1 MKPHTYGFL
10 KEAGRVINSGQAR
23 SLAFTGNIYDMFCSV
38 EQESE
43 HYVPLVNYL
52 SQSWNLPGILVVVY
66 ELNGPIRFL
75 SEDASQ
81 KMRDAWLRWRSGYD
95 ANEIAVKRMTAKG
108 KVAEDLDNILN
119 TYDDSLRK
127 AINNPTLALELLRQL
142 CLCSRTSVDH
152 KPCLDERLIII
163 VESADLVIPEA
174 PIVSLNDKDRQRV
187 SICHDWF
194 SDPGFVNG
202 DDTVVLIAES
212 RSQLHHR
219 VSTLPHLLDVEVPSP
234 DMMIRK
240 HFISW
245 FNRTQLHDRK
255 IKLWGSQEDL
265 AIFTAGLSLHAV
277 MQLLKGASHENK
289 KLTQESVLEKVES
302 YIQSQLGEDVV
313 EFKKPKHSLKD
324 IVGFTDLKQFL
335 KGELLP
341 RFSATGE
348 ESLAGAAVAGPIGG
362 GKTFIFEAVAAELD
376 MVVLV
381 IKNIRSQWFGQTDVI
396 FERLRRVLNALSK
409 VLIFIDEADTQLG
422 GVGAD
427 AHPTER
433 RLTGRIQS
441 MMSDPQMRGR
451 VIWLLVTARIH
462 LLSPDL
468 RRPGRAG
475 DLIIPVLDP
484 EGSDID
490 DFLAWVIKPALG
502 RSPDAEQLKALRKAT
517 QTYSAAS
524 YAALRSELKAKAS
537 RLDTKLSFDQII
549 EIIKDHLPP
558 AIGAT
563 RRYQTLQALLN
574 CTRRSLLP
582 KEAQNDA
589 GKRNSWEAELFQLER
604 QGIS

>member
-1 MKPHTYGFL
+1 MNRHTYEFL
-10 KEAGRVINSGQAR
+10 RNAGRVINSGQAR
-23 SLAFTGNIYDMFCSV
+23 SLTFTGNIYDLFCVV
-38 EQESE
+38 EEGTE
-43 HYVPLVNYL
+43 DYLPLVNYL
-52 SQSWNLPGILVVVY
+52 STSWDLSGIMVLVY

-75 SEDASQ
+75 RESDSQ

-95 ANEIAVKRMTAKG
+95 GNELAIKRMTTKG
-108 KVAEDLDNILN
+108 QAAADLEHIVS

-127 AINNPTLALELLRQL
+127 AINNPTLALELLRQM
-142 CLCSRTSVDH
+142 CLCSRSQVNGT
-152 KPCLDERLIII
+152 PILEEQLIII

-202 DDTVVLIAES
+202 QDTVVLISES

-219 VSTLPHLLDVEVPSP
+219 VSTLPHLLEVEVPSP
-234 DMMIRK
+234 DLAIRK

-245 FNRTQLHDRK
+245 FNRTQLENRK

-265 AIFTAGLSLHAV
+265 ATFTAGLSLHAV
-277 MQLLKGASHENK
+277 MQLLKGATHEDK
-289 KLTQESVLEKVES
+289 KLTQETVLAKVES

-313 EFKKPKHSLKD
+313 EFKKPSHSLKD
-324 IVGFTDLKQFL
+324 IVGFSDLKQFL
-335 KGELLP
+335 KNELIP

-362 GKTFIFEAVAAELD
+362 GKTFMFEAVAAELD

-490 DFLAWVIKPALG
+490 EFLSWVVKPVLG
-502 RSPDAEQLKALRKAT
+502 KAPNADQIKALREAT
-517 QTYSAAS
+517 HNYSAAS
-524 YAALRSELKAKAS
+524 YAALRSELKAKS
-537 RLDTKLSFDQII
+537 GRHEKTLSFD
-549 EIIKDHLPP
+549 EIIAIISDHLPP

-582 KEAQNDA
+582 ENAQSD
-589 GKRNSWEAELFQLER
+589 EAERQKWETEILQLEN
-604 QGIS
+604 QGIR

>member
-1 MKPHTYGFL
+1 MNRHTYEFL
-10 KEAGRVINSGQAR
+10 RNAGRVINSGQAR
-23 SLAFTGNIYDMFCSV
+23 SLTFTGNIYDLFCVV
-38 EQESE
+38 EEGTE
-43 HYVPLVNYL
+43 DYLPLVNYL
-52 SQSWNLPGILVVVY
+52 STSWDLSGIMVLVY

-75 SEDASQ
+75 RESDSQ

-95 ANEIAVKRMTAKG
+95 GNELAIKRMTTKG
-108 KVAEDLDNILN
+108 QAAADLEHIVS

-127 AINNPTLALELLRQL
+127 AINNPTLALELLRQM
-142 CLCSRTSVDH
+142 CLCSRSQVNGT
-152 KPCLDERLIII
+152 PILEEQLIII

-202 DDTVVLIAES
+202 QDTVVLISES

-219 VSTLPHLLDVEVPSP
+219 VSTLPHLLEVEVPSP
-234 DMMIRK
+234 DLAIRK

-245 FNRTQLHDRK
+245 FNRTQLENRK

-265 AIFTAGLSLHAV
+265 ATFTAGLSLHAV
-277 MQLLKGASHENK
+277 MQLLKGATHEDK
-289 KLTQESVLEKVES
+289 KLTQETVLAKVES

-313 EFKKPKHSLKD
+313 EFKKPSHSLKD
-324 IVGFTDLKQFL
+324 IVGFSDLKQFL
-335 KGELLP
+335 KNELIP

-362 GKTFIFEAVAAELD
+362 GKTFMFEAVAAELD

-490 DFLAWVIKPALG
+490 EFLSWVVKPVLGKAPNADQIKT
-502 RSPDAEQLKALRKAT
+502 LREAT
-517 QTYSAAS
+517 HNYSAAS
-524 YAALRSELKAKAS
+524 YAALRSELKAKS
-537 RLDTKLSFDQII
+537 GRHEKTLSFD
-549 EIIKDHLPP
+549 EIIAIISDHLPP

-582 KEAQNDA
+582 ENARSD
-589 GKRNSWEAELFQLER
+589 EAERQKWETEILQLEN
-604 QGIS
+604 QGIR

>member
-1 MKPHTYGFL
+1 MKPHTYDFL
-10 KEAGRVINSGQAR
+10 RSAGRVINSGQAR
-23 SLAFTGNIYDMFCSV
+23 SLTFTGNIYDLFCVV
-38 EQESE
+38 ENEKE
-43 HYVPLVNYL
+43 DYLPLVNYL
-52 SQSWNLPGILVVVY
+52 STSWDLSGIMVLVY

-75 SEDASQ
+75 HDQDAQ
-81 KMRDAWLRWRSGYD
+81 KMRDAWLRWRTGYD
-95 ANEIAVKRMTAKG
+95 SNELAIQRMSAKG
-108 KVAEDLDNILN
+108 QAASDLDHVVS

-127 AINNPTLALELLRQL
+127 AINNPTLALELLRQM
-142 CLCSRTSVDH
+142 CLCSRS
-152 KPCLDERLIII
+152 KLNQQPILEEQLIII

-174 PIVSLNDKDRQRV
+174 PITSLNDKDRQRV

-202 DDTVVLIAES
+202 QDTVVLISES

-219 VSTLPHLLDVEVPSP
+219 VSTLPHLLEVEVPAP
-234 DMMIRK
+234 DQAIRK

-245 FNRTQLHDRK
+245 FNRTQLEDRK

-265 AIFTAGLSLHAV
+265 ATFTAGLSLHAV
-277 MQLLKGASHENK
+277 MQLLKGATHEDK
-289 KLTQESVLEKVES
+289 KLTQDTVLAKVES

-313 EFKKPKHSLKD
+313 EFKKPSHSLRD
-324 IVGFTDLKQFL
+324 IVGFTDLKSFL
-335 KGELLP
+335 KNELIP

-348 ESLAGAAVAGPIGG
+348 EALAGAAVAGPIGG
-362 GKTFIFEAVAAELD
+362 GKTFMFEAVAAELD

-475 DLIIPVLDP
+475 DLIIPILDP
-484 EGSDID
+484 EGPDID
-490 DFLAWVIKPALG
+490 EFLSWVVKPVLG
-502 RSPDAEQLKALRKAT
+502 KAPDADQIKALRKAT
-517 QTYSAAS
+517 HNYSAAS
-524 YAALRSELKAKAS
+524 YAALRSELKAKSGQA
-537 RLDTKLSFDQII
+537 DGKLSFDQII
-549 EIIKDHLPP
+549 EIISDHLPP

-582 KEAQNDA
+582 EKARYNEGEREA
-589 GKRNSWEAELFQLER
+589 WETEILQLEN
-604 QGIS
+604 QGIR

>member
-1 MKPHTYGFL
+1 MNRHTYEFL
-10 KEAGRVINSGQAR
+10 RNAGRVINSGQAR
-23 SLAFTGNIYDMFCSV
+23 SLTFTGNIYDLFCVV
-38 EQESE
+38 EEGTE
-43 HYVPLVNYL
+43 DYLPLVNYL
-52 SQSWNLPGILVVVY
+52 STSWDLSGIMVLVY

-75 SEDASQ
+75 RESDSQ

-95 ANEIAVKRMTAKG
+95 GNELAIKRMTTKG
-108 KVAEDLDNILN
+108 QAAADLEHIVS

-127 AINNPTLALELLRQL
+127 AINNPTLALELLRQM
-142 CLCSRTSVDH
+142 CLCSRSQVNGT
-152 KPCLDERLIII
+152 PILEEQLIII

-174 PIVSLNDKDRQRV
+174 SIVSLNDKDRQRV

-202 DDTVVLIAES
+202 QDTVVLISES

-219 VSTLPHLLDVEVPSP
+219 VSTLPHLLEVEVPSP
-234 DMMIRK
+234 DLAIRK

-245 FNRTQLHDRK
+245 FNRTQLENRK

-265 AIFTAGLSLHAV
+265 ATFTAGLSLHAV
-277 MQLLKGASHENK
+277 MQLLKGATHEDK
-289 KLTQESVLEKVES
+289 KLTQETVLAKVES

-313 EFKKPKHSLKD
+313 EFKKPSHSLKD
-324 IVGFTDLKQFL
+324 IVGFSDLKQFL
-335 KGELLP
+335 KNELIP

-362 GKTFIFEAVAAELD
+362 GKTFMFEAVAAELD

-490 DFLAWVIKPALG
+490 EFLSWVVKPVLG
-502 RSPDAEQLKALRKAT
+502 KAPNADQIKALREAT
-517 QTYSAAS
+517 HNYSAAS
-524 YAALRSELKAKAS
+524 YAALRSELKAKS
-537 RLDTKLSFDQII
+537 GRHEKSLSFD
-549 EIIKDHLPP
+549 EIIAIISDHLPP

-582 KEAQNDA
+582 ENARSD
-589 GKRNSWEAELFQLER
+589 EAERQKWETEILQLES
-604 QGIS
+604 QGIR

>member
-1 MKPHTYGFL
+1 MKPHTYEFL
-10 KEAGRVINSGQAR
+10 KSAGRVINSGQAR
-23 SLAFTGNIYDMFCSV
+23 SLTFTGNIYDLFCVV
-38 EQESE
+38 EDGNED
-43 HYVPLVNYL
+43 YLPLVHYL
-52 SQSWNLPGILVVVY
+52 SKSWDLSGIMVLVY

-75 SEDASQ
+75 RESDAQ

-95 ANEIAVKRMTAKG
+95 GNELAIKRMTAKG
-108 KVAEDLDNILN
+108 QSAADLERIVN

-127 AINNPTLALELLRQL
+127 AINNPTLALELLRQM
-142 CLCSRTSVDH
+142 CLCSRSEVNQL
-152 KPCLDERLIII
+152 PILDEQLVII

-174 PIVSLNDKDRQRV
+174 PVVSLNDKDRQRV

-202 DDTVVLIAES
+202 QDTVVLISES

-219 VSTLPHLLDVEVPSP
+219 VSTLPHLLEVEVPSP
-234 DMMIRK
+234 DLAIRK

-245 FNRTQLHDRK
+245 FNRTQLEDRK

-265 AIFTAGLSLHAV
+265 ATFTAGLSLHAV
-277 MQLLKGASHENK
+277 MQLLKGATHEDK
-289 KLTQESVLEKVES
+289 KLSQETVLAKVES

-313 EFKKPKHSLKD
+313 EFKKPSHSLKD
-324 IVGFTDLKQFL
+324 IVGFTDLKEFL
-335 KGELLP
+335 KCELIP

-362 GKTFIFEAVAAELD
+362 GKTFMFEAVAAELD

-409 VLIFIDEADTQLG
+409 VLIFIDEADTRLG

-475 DLIIPVLDP
+475 DLIIPILDP
-484 EGSDID
+484 EGTDID
-490 DFLAWVIKPALG
+490 EFLSWVVKPVLG
-502 RSPDAEQLKALRKAT
+502 KAPDADQIKALREAT
-517 QTYSAAS
+517 NNYSAAS
-524 YAALRSELKAKAS
+524 YAALRSELKAKS
-537 RLDTKLSFDQII
+537 GQNDKKLKFDEII
-549 EIIKDHLPP
+549 EIISDHLPP

-582 KEAQNDA
+582 ENARNDE
-589 GKRNSWEAELFQLER
+589 NER
-604 QGIS
+604 QKWEREILQRESQGIR